1 MGIIDWFRVTPP
13 KDKLFSVYISNFLK
27 EDQYIFECYMDEII
41 ASGCVDGLKLDYELF
56 AKHWRAIQIQIFFFQ
71 MPRFFEDKKYIEYS
85 KSLIEAVNN
94 FDKDIWQLVK
104 FKYGDAQT
112 SGGIQGMIEAL
123 NQKPFKGKLG
133 DKVISKL
140 VTGLKAVEIE
150 MIDAIKKLN

>member
-1 MGIIDWFRVTPP
+1 
-13 KDKLFSVYISNFLK
+13 
-27 EDQYIFECYMDEII
+27 
-41 ASGCVDGLKLDYELF
+41 
-56 AKHWRAIQIQIFFFQ
+56 

-94 FDKDIWQLVK
+94 FDKDIWELVK

-123 NQKPFKGKLG
+123 NQKPFKGKLD